1 MTERQAIKKLNES
14 ILYAKNKHPEFQEA
28 PEEGFSI
35 ICEEM
40 LELCR
45 AINDEE
51 SNDRM
56 IEEALHV
63 AVTAIRFVE
72 TRLK

>member
-1 MTERQAIKKLNES
+1 MTDKQAIEHLNKA
-14 ILYAKNKHPEFQEA
+14 IRYAKNKHPEFPEA

>member
-1 MTERQAIKKLNES
+1 MKEKEAFELLQVVIR
-14 ILYAKNKHPEFQEA
+14 YAKSKHPEFPES

>member
-1 MTERQAIKKLNES
+1 MKEKEAFELLQLAIR
-14 ILYAKNKHPEFQEA
+14 YAKSKHPEFPTDPEA
-28 PEEGFSI
+28 GFGI
-35 ICEEM
+35 IAEEM